1 MGFLE
6 NQIKK
11 EVTATKRIWNG
22 YLTIL
27 IIFWGV
33 IGLIMLTGQ
42 AWLLGLIFIAGA
54 GYIFYRRKNKKK
66 SY

>member
-1 MGFLE
+1 MSLLGD
-6 NQIKK
+6 QIKK
-11 EVTATKRIWNG
+11 EVVAIKRIWNG

-27 IIFWGV
+27 IVFWGI
-33 IGLIMLTGQ
+33 IGLVMLTGQ